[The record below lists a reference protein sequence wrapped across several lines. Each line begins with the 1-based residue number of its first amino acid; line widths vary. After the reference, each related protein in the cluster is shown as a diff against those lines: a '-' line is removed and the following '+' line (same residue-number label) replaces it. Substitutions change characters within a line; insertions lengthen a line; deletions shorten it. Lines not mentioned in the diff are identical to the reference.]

1 MPLHLQVRSRLSA
14 EALGSATEENLDVFS
29 QNMFKRI
36 PRETP
41 GEKKKMKKEKKL
53 FGQISLKSST
63 NHVFLLEHP
72 YKPPNDINY
81 V

>member
-1 MPLHLQVRSRLSA
+1 
-14 EALGSATEENLDVFS
+14 
-29 QNMFKRI
+29 
-36 PRETP
+36 
-41 GEKKKMKKEKKL
+41 MKKEKKL
-53 FGQISLKSST
+53 CGQISLKSST